1 MARAKTAGAVNF
13 LSRSVAKPLLSARR
27 EGTAINADA
36 ISVPQT
42 EPPIPHQPRARGLL
56 EVSAKLRGGVSRI
69 ADLHQSGS
77 FKALFPRAYSS
88 ALQAV
93 VLNTGGG
100 ITGGDRFR
108 LTGRAEAGSHL
119 VLTTQA
125 AERIYRAQPG
135 EVGRVRTTLRIGPGA
150 RLDWLPQETIVFD
163 RAALDRTIHAEVD
176 PEGRF
181 LAVEPVV
188 FGRAAMGEIVES
200 GHFSDRWQVNRG
212 SELIFADNFLLDGPV
227 QDLLDQP
234 AVAGGARAM
243 GSLLLVARDADLAL
257 DRLRRALGPG
267 GGASLIRPG
276 VLFARV
282 LAADGFALR
291 RSLIPAIRALTGT
304 DIPKTWTL

>member
-100 ITGGDRFR
+100 ITGG
-108 LTGRAEAGSHL
+108 GQS
-119 VLTTQA
+119 
-125 AERIYRAQPG
+125 
-135 EVGRVRTTLRIGPGA
+135 
-150 RLDWLPQETIVFD
+150 
-163 RAALDRTIHAEVD
+163 AALSAT
-176 PEGRF
+176 G
-181 LAVEPVV
+181 LASTGGTAPLW
-188 FGRAAMGEIVES
+188 GIAA
-200 GHFSDRWQVNRG
+200 
-212 SELIFADNFLLDGPV
+212 A
-227 QDLLDQP
+227 
-234 AVAGGARAM
+234 
-243 GSLLLVARDADLAL
+243 LLVAGVTATLVA
-257 DRLRRALGPG
+257 RRP
-267 GGASLIRPG
+267 
-276 VLFARV
+276 AR
-282 LAADGFALR
+282 R
-291 RSLIPAIRALTGT
+291 
-304 DIPKTWTL
+304 